1 MMRKTLCASVL
12 LLALCVPA
20 FAGDIINPPAPVN
33 SNDSTSVTQP
43 SGDQQADGWSGD
55 ETSDPSADGITAAAL
70 TLLDTVLAL
79 L

>member
-1 MMRKTLCASVL
+1 
-12 LLALCVPA
+12 
-20 FAGDIINPPAPVN
+20 
-33 SNDSTSVTQP
+33 VTQP